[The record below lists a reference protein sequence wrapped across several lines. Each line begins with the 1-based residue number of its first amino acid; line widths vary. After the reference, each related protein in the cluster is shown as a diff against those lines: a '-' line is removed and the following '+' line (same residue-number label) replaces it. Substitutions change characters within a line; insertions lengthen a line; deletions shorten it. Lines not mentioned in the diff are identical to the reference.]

1 MNVIITNSFLKRFKK
16 EFRKNNFL
24 ISDLV
29 NELKKEK
36 LITLKIPLFKVK
48 LKLNKISIRWIVL
61 VNHKNYILP
70 IFIVLKKDK
79 KYWENLILNKELQN
93 IIEKLSKE
101 IEIDLINKDFIK
113 Y

>member
-29 NELKKEK
+29 KELKKEK

-48 LKLNKISIRWIVL
+48 FKLNKISIR
-61 VNHKNYILP
+61 
-70 IFIVLKKDK
+70 
-79 KYWENLILNKELQN
+79 
-93 IIEKLSKE
+93 
-101 IEIDLINKDFIK
+101 
-113 Y
+113 